1 MNMRKLKKNVMA
13 VSPVIATLMLVLVSV
28 GSAGAF
34 YVWQSGWQR
43 DVNEKAGTAELQSQ
57 LSIGG
62 SSTVYEFLLIAKE
75 IFEAQ
80 NPNFKVDIQKGGS
93 GAGLMGAGLGL
104 VDIGSASSDK
114 SSSFYKYPD
123 FNRDGVKDLGIEMI
137 NTKIGY
143 DGVVVVVSEDRTDLI
158 SIGRDTLA
166 QIYQGDITLWNEV
179 PMNASAVGNSTDGY
193 HNCTDLDTKENKIET
208 YGRSVHSGTEECF
221 FDKLMA
227 GEVDDASDQMD
238 VGETHA
244 LPSNQDIVS
253 SLADNPDGI
262 GFMATGL
269 VKDDSG
275 LRAIPFSEN
284 GGPFVNGTLAD
295 YGGDELGLPSTDSI
309 MDETWPG
316 SRALWFITAGE
327 PTGAAKVFIDFC
339 LRTEANQNICHLSDY
354 ISLYD

>member
-1 MNMRKLKKNVMA
+1 
-13 VSPVIATLMLVLVSV
+13 MLVLVSV

-34 YVWQSGWQR
+34 YMWQSGWQG
-43 DVNEKAGTAELQSQ
+43 DVEDKAGGADLQTS

-62 SSTVYEFLLIAKE
+62 SSTVYEFLVVAKE

-80 NPNFKVDIQKGGS
+80 NPNYKVDIQKGGS

-114 SSSFYKYPD
+114 SGEFSKYPD
-123 FNRDGVKDLGIEMI
+123 FNRDGKKDLGIEMV

-166 QIYQGDITLWNEV
+166 QIYQKDITSWTEV
-179 PMNASAVGNSTDGY
+179 PKDATDVGAG
-193 HNCTDLDTKENKIET
+193 NCNDTAGEDKIET

-227 GEVDDASDQMD
+227 GEVDGASDQMD
-238 VGETHA
+238 GGETHP

-275 LRAIPFSEN
+275 LRAIPFSTDGTPTAN
-284 GGPFVNGTLAD
+284 GNLTD
-295 YGGDELGLPSTDSI
+295 YGGDEDGLPSTASI

-327 PTGAAKVFIDFC
+327 PTGSAKMFIDFC
-339 LRTEANQNICHLSDY
+339 LRTEANLDICHLSDY

>member
-1 MNMRKLKKNVMA
+1 MKIGGKTKMNMRKIKKQAYA

-34 YVWQSGWQR
+34 YVWQSGWQS
-43 DVNEKAGTAELQSQ
+43 DVNDKAGSAELQSQ

-62 SSTVYEFLLIAKE
+62 SSTVYEFLVVAKE

-114 SSSFYKYPD
+114 SSSFANYPD
-123 FNRDGVKDLGIEMI
+123 FDRNGKKDLGVEMV

-143 DGVVVVVSEDRTDLI
+143 DGVVVVVSDDNDHDLESI
-158 SIGRDTLA
+158 SRDTLA
-166 QIYQGDITLWNEV
+166 LIYEEIITDWTNV
-179 PMNASAVGNSTDGY
+179 PNATGATTFCTESAT
-193 HNCTDLDTKENKIET
+193 IET

-221 FDKLMA
+221 FDKLMD
-227 GEVDDASDQMD
+227 GEVDGAEDQMES
-238 VGETHA
+238 GETHP

-253 SLADNPDGI
+253 HLAGNPDGI
-262 GFMATGL
+262 GFMAKGL
-269 VKDDSG
+269 VKEGSG
-275 LRAIPFSEN
+275 LRAVPFSEDN
-284 GGPFVNGTLAD
+284 STLKD
-295 YGGDELGLPSTDSI
+295 YGGDELGLPSVKSIKGDSSVN
-309 MDETWPG
+309 TWPG
-316 SRALWFITAGE
+316 SRALWFITAGQ

-339 LRTEANQNICHLSDY
+339 LRTEANQNICELSDY
-354 ISLYD
+354 ISLYA

>member
-1 MNMRKLKKNVMA
+1 
-13 VSPVIATLMLVLVSV
+13 MLVLVSV

-34 YVWQSGWQR
+34 YMWQSGWQG
-43 DVNEKAGTAELQSQ
+43 DVEDKAGGADLQTS

-62 SSTVYEFLLIAKE
+62 SSTVYEFLVVAKE

-80 NPNFKVDIQKGGS
+80 NPNYKVDIQKGGS

-114 SSSFYKYPD
+114 SSNFYKYPD
-123 FNRDGVKDLGIEMI
+123 FNRDNVKDLGIEMI

-143 DGVVVVVSEDRTDLI
+143 DGVVVVVSDSTTGASAELET
-158 SIGRDTLA
+158 IGRETLA
-166 QIYQGDITLWNEV
+166 QIYEGTLTTWDEIPVNATDNATLCTSPNEI
-179 PMNASAVGNSTDGY
+179 N
-193 HNCTDLDTKENKIET
+193 T

-221 FDKLMA
+221 CEKLMDEQIDG
-227 GEVDDASDQMD
+227 GESQME
-238 VGETHA
+238 GKETFDFA
-244 LPSNQDIVS
+244 SNQEIVS
-253 SLADNPDGI
+253 NLAIDGNGI

-269 VKDDSG
+269 VKADSG
-275 LRAIPFSEN
+275 LRAIPFSED
-284 GGPFVNGTLAD
+284 GAPD
-295 YGGDELGLPSTDSI
+295 YDGNLTDYDGDELGLPSTASI

-327 PTGAAKVFIDFC
+327 PTGSAKMFIDFC

>member
-1 MNMRKLKKNVMA
+1 MNMRKLKKDVMA

-34 YVWQSGWQR
+34 YVWQSGWQS
-43 DVNEKAGTAELQSQ
+43 DVNDKAGTAELQSQ

-62 SSTVYEFLLIAKE
+62 SSTVYEFLLVAKE

-114 SSSFYKYPD
+114 SGSFYKYPD
-123 FNRDGVKDLGIEMI
+123 FDRDGKKDLGVEMV

-143 DGVVVVVSEDRTDLI
+143 DGVVVVVSDQRTDLI
-158 SIGRDTLA
+158 SIGRETLA
-166 QIYQGDITLWNEV
+166 QIYEGTITSWTQV
-179 PMNASAVGNSTDGY
+179 PLNATDVGTGLPAD
-193 HNCTDLDTKENKIET
+193 NCTDYGGEDKIET

-227 GEVDDASDQMD
+227 GTVDDAEDQMEE
-238 VGETHA
+238 GETHTFA
-244 LPSNQDIVS
+244 SNQEIVS
-253 SLADNPDGI
+253 DLAGNKDGI
-262 GFMATGL
+262 GFMALGL
-269 VKDDSG
+269 VKEGSG
-275 LRAIPFSEN
+275 LRAVPFS
-284 GGPFVNGTLAD
+284 VDGTPTAD
-295 YGGDELGLPSTDSI
+295 GNLSDYDGDEDGLPSEDSI
-309 MDETWPG
+309 KEGTWPG

-327 PTGAAKVFIDFC
+327 PSGSAKVFIDFC
-339 LRTEANQNICHLSDY
+339 LRTEANQNICELSDY
-354 ISLYD
+354 ISIY